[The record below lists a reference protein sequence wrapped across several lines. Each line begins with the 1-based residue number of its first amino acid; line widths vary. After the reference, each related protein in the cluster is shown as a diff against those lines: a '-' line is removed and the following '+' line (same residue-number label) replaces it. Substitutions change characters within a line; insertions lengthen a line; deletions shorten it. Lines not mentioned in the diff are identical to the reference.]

1 MNLQHQPV
9 DYDDSQHLYSMQGR
23 KYVSASQ
30 LYELFKE
37 PFPED
42 AHIRY
47 AEKHGGTP
55 EYWKA
60 KWAEKNQKSTHR
72 GTIIHDAN
80 EVALTGMM
88 IDRVHGQEYKVMGDV
103 IRDEDPWYNRPDGV
117 YLEKKLWHHGY
128 RIAGRADKITI
139 TTERRYGALDG
150 MLVPDTVRWAHVDDY
165 KTNEKL
171 DRESYQFKN
180 GNYKMMKPP
189 IGHLMDCNWIHY
201 CLQLSTYML
210 MLEYQ
215 GFLPGKM
222 RIKHYPH
229 PTAEDPN
236 PVPVWYDEPYLKKEV
251 VLMCTYLNRSH
262 GRM

>member
-23 KYVSASQ
+23 KYTSASQ

-128 RIAGRADKITI
+128 RIAGRADKITL
-139 TTERRYGALDG
+139 TTAQEQVGNAWAHNRY
-150 MLVPDTVRWAHVDDY
+150 AHVDDY

-171 DRESYQFKN
+171 ERESYQFKN

-189 IGHLMDCNWIHY
+189 LGHLMDCNWIHY

-236 PVPVWYDEPYLKKEV
+236 PVPVWYDVPYLKKEV